1 MVAINNN
8 CLLELDLLNMLQDT
22 IEIDEDLLE
31 NSTKSLETLVAVGM
45 KLGVSTKKQAG
56 PELPNLENCVI
67 GA

>member
-1 MVAINNN
+1 MVAINKN

-22 IEIDEDLLE
+22 LEIDEDLLE

-56 PELPNLENCVI
+56 PELPNLENCAI